1 MQKPYQKGKSM
12 QRKSIR
18 LLLSL
23 AITTSI
29 LSGCASDSPSP
40 IEARTYYNVA
50 TNDYSY
56 CNAESCPLP
65 TQFTLD
71 DEPDEP
77 ESPIFITPVTRVEIK
92 KRTEKFAV
100 NFTFSK
106 SYLTKSAISKIRA
119 SIKHLHITKD
129 EQIKVIGY
137 TDNVEAVKH
146 KSHFNQRLAH
156 NRAEAVRNY
165 LIHHY
170 GFKASN
176 ITIEARPL
184 CCYVASN
191 KNKVG
196 RYENRRAEIEVVI
209 TQN

>member
-1 MQKPYQKGKSM
+1 MQGKSI
-12 QRKSIR
+12 K

-23 AITTSI
+23 VITTSI
-29 LSGCASDSPSP
+29 LLLGCASDNTSP
-40 IEARTYYNVA
+40 IKARTYYNVA
-50 TNDYSY
+50 INDYSY
-56 CNAESCPLP
+56 CNAESCPMP

-77 ESPIFITPVTRVEIK
+77 ELPIFISPVTSVEIK
-92 KRTEKFAV
+92 EHTEKFTV
-100 NFTFSK
+100 NFPFSK

-119 SIKHLHITKD
+119 SIKHLHITKN

-137 TDNVEAVKH
+137 TDNVEAASH

-196 RYENRRAEIEVVI
+196 RHENRRAEIEIAI
-209 TQN
+209 TQ